1 MATPCYISCDMFF
14 VRIVQMHHYHNNF
27 FTRMVA
33 DATASRSPIK
43 RSILNV
49 CEHLAD
55 KLDAADAPLPQHFFC
70 QNGCRCDSESQ
81 SDKAEHTK
89 RM

>member
-14 VRIVQMHHYHNNF
+14 VRIVQIHYYHNNF
-27 FTRMVA
+27 FVRMVA
-33 DATASRSPIK
+33 DA
-43 RSILNV
+43 
-49 CEHLAD
+49 
-55 KLDAADAPLPQHFFC
+55 PLSQHFFC

>member
-14 VRIVQMHHYHNNF
+14 V
-27 FTRMVA
+27 RMVA

-43 RSILNV
+43 RSILSV

-55 KLDAADAPLPQHFFC
+55 KLDAADAPL
-70 QNGCRCDSESQ
+70 SQ
-81 SDKAEHTK
+81 QINYTIPSTLPSSAK
-89 RM
+89 RIWLA